1 MLGWFI
7 DTRKFVVAIPHDKY
21 ILYSNQI
28 KDILKANK
36 VNNKNLMNL
45 IGRLQRCA
53 YVVPHSSYFMNRLRH
68 LQRITERTTWSNLS
82 TAVHQDLEL
91 WLQFLYNA
99 SKGTSINNLVYR
111 KPSHFFWA
119 DSYPF
124 GLGGYSASGRAWRF
138 CIPPHL
144 RSINTNNVLEYMA
157 TIITIW
163 IDALEGLIP
172 NLSCCLGC
180 SDNTSGVGWLHRA
193 NFNPITQPVHEECSR
208 HFARIMMMIRSTLY
222 SLHQTCKH
230 NDIADLLSRWHFL
243 TNKELTFFLKSKFE
257 SQMPSNFQIYP
268 LRKEIS
274 SWIISTLERL
284 KLTTQ
289 SQTQHIQTKNEHGN
303 DGSPGWQRWAGS
315 ETPILLGLKEIKKSE
330 WSEPLLSLSGGVN
343 TVLLDTQ
350 THWSLARSTRPYQ
363 TWQRPFRTTIT
374 QTQDSTRMVKYTVT

>member
-1 MLGWFI
+1 
-7 DTRKFVVAIPHDKY
+7 
-21 ILYSNQI
+21 
-28 KDILKANK
+28 
-36 VNNKNLMNL
+36 
-45 IGRLQRCA
+45 
-53 YVVPHSSYFMNRLRH
+53 
-68 LQRITERTTWSNLS
+68 
-82 TAVHQDLEL
+82 
-91 WLQFLYNA
+91 
-99 SKGTSINNLVYR
+99 
-111 KPSHFFWA
+111 
-119 DSYPF
+119 
-124 GLGGYSASGRAWRF
+124 
-138 CIPPHL
+138 
-144 RSINTNNVLEYMA
+144 MA

-222 SLHQTCKH
+222 SQHQTGKH